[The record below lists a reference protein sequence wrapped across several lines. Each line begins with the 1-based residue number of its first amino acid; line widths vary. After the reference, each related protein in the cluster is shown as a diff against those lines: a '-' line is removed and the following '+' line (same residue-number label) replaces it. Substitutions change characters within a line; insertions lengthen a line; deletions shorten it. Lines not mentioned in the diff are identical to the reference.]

1 MKCYAVVDTNVIVS
15 ALITK
20 DPDSPPRQVFRAML
34 TGAIVPLYH
43 PDILAEYEEVLCRKK
58 FHLQVETV
66 RTVVDAIRQ
75 FGIEVQPKPTGE
87 ILIDMDDLVFY
98 EVAME
103 KRDDGAYLVTGNQ
116 KHYPVRHFIVPRR
129 NDRNSEKVT
138 AVRPNGGQKIPI
150 PKGAKAEKVPGKA
163 LTKRR
168 KSDIL

>member
-1 MKCYAVVDTNVIVS
+1 
-15 ALITK
+15 
-20 DPDSPPRQVFRAML
+20 ML

-116 KHYPVRHFIVPRR
+116 KHYPVRHFIVTPPKWWKFSRS
-129 NDRNSEKVT
+129 N
-138 AVRPNGGQKIPI
+138 PI
-150 PKGAKAEKVPGKA
+150 PP
-163 LTKRR
+163 KRR
-168 KSDIL
+168 AKNPAPKRRES

>member
-20 DPDSPPRQVFRAML
+20 NPDSPPRQVFRAML
-34 TGAIVPLYH
+34 TGDIVPLYY

-116 KHYPVRHFIVPRR
+116 KHYPVRHFIVTP
-129 NDRNSEKVT
+129 
-138 AVRPNGGQKIPI
+138 
-150 PKGAKAEKVPGKA
+150 AEMVE
-163 LTKRR
+163 
-168 KSDIL
+168 ILKK